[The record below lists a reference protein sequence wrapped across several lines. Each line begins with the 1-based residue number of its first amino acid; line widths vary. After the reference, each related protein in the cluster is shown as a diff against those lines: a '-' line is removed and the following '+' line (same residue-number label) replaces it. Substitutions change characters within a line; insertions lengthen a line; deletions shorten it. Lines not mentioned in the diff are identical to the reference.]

1 MRRTLALVA
10 APVAALLVLTGCGSS
25 PSPSSAPTPSAP
37 AAEPAP
43 SPTPGRCTDPELD
56 TRQVTFAD
64 AQGVYLT
71 GYVLGTGRT
80 ALVLAPQASAN
91 ACSWLSWAK
100 QQAAAG
106 YRVLAFDF
114 NGEGRSRRGP
124 GSTMPGDVTAAA
136 AFARAQGATA
146 VVLIGASR
154 GGTAVLAAAPAV
166 NPTAVVSLSAPSSY
180 SGMDALAAVPKL
192 TAPVLY
198 LAATGDSGF
207 AEDARALHAATPG
220 DRRTLQLVPGALH
233 GTAFLTITAEG
244 APEAITALTA
254 FLKANAPA

>member
-1 MRRTLALVA
+1 MRRSLAVA
-10 APVAALLVLTGCGSS
+10 AALFVLAGCGS
-25 PSPSSAPTPSAP
+25 APEPGAPEPAGSAP
-37 AAEPAP
+37 AAEAAP
-43 SPTPGRCTDPELD
+43 SPTPGRCSDPELD
-56 TRQVTFAD
+56 ERQVTFAD
-64 AQGVYLT
+64 SAGVYLS
-71 GYVLGTGRT
+71 GYLLGTGRT

-114 NGEGRSRRGP
+114 AGEGRSRRGP

-136 AFARAQGATA
+136 AFVRSQGATA

-154 GGTAVLAAAPAV
+154 GGTAVLTAAPTA
-166 NPTAVVSLSAPSSY
+166 NPTAVVSLSAPSTY

-207 AEDARALHAATPG
+207 ADDAKALHAATPG
-220 DRRTLQLVPGALH
+220 DKRTLQLVPGSLH
-233 GTAFLTITAEG
+233 GTAFVTIAAEG
-244 APEAITALTA
+244 APEALAALTT